1 MKNTNKGQF
10 SYDYFVSMIIFIL
23 FVAYIAFQIMA
34 MKPAYL
40 GEVRNEILRSESYQL
55 SDLLVNDPGEPLNW
69 DVASVKRIGLSN
81 EVNKTNY
88 LSVVKIARLASL
100 CPQVGYDSS
109 FPQLFGIDK
118 KYQFSVIVKNITSG
132 LPLADC
138 HPSSIIAA
146 KAINTS
152 IKRVVT
158 LDSGQYGEV
167 TVQMW

>member
-1 MKNTNKGQF
+1 MKKINKGQF
-10 SYDYFVSMIIFIL
+10 SYDYFISMIIFIL

-34 MKPAYL
+34 LRPAYL
-40 GEVRNEILRSESYQL
+40 REVRNEILRSESYQL

-81 EVNKTNY
+81 EINKTNY
-88 LSVVKIARLASL
+88 LSVAKIVKLASL
-100 CPQVGYDSS
+100 CPQAGYSTS
-109 FPQLFGIDK
+109 FPQLFGVDK
-118 KYQFSVIVKNITSG
+118 KYQFSIIVKNITSG

-146 KAINTS
+146 RAINTS
-152 IKRVVT
+152 IKRVVV
-158 LDSGQYGEV
+158 LDSGEYGEV

>member
-1 MKNTNKGQF
+1 
-10 SYDYFVSMIIFIL
+10 MIIFIL

-34 MKPAYL
+34 LRPAYL
-40 GEVRNEILRSESYQL
+40 REVRNEILRSESYQL

-81 EVNKTNY
+81 ENVNKTNY
-88 LSVVKIARLASL
+88 LSVAKIVKLVSL
-100 CPQVGYDSS
+100 CPQAGYSTS
-109 FPQLFGIDK
+109 FPQKFGIDQ
-118 KYQFSVIVKNITSG
+118 KYQFSIIVKNITSG

-146 KAINTS
+146 RAINTS
-152 IKRVVT
+152 IKRVVV
-158 LDSGQYGEV
+158 LDSGEYGEV